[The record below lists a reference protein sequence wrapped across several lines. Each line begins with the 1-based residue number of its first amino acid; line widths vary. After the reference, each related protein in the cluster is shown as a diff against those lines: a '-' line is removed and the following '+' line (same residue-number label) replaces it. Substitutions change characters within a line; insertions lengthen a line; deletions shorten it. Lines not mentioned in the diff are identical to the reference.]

1 MKIGEKFTFYSNGK
15 HRKALFLEKKED
27 KIKAVIC
34 DDKMAGINVE
44 MNKSKIIYKNQKKR
58 IRLNTKDLID

>member
-15 HRKALFLEKKED
+15 HRKALFLEQKEN

-34 DDKMAGINVE
+34 DDKMECVNVE
-44 MNKSKIIYKNQKKR
+44 INKSQIIDDNQ
-58 IRLNTKDLID
+58 ISMF